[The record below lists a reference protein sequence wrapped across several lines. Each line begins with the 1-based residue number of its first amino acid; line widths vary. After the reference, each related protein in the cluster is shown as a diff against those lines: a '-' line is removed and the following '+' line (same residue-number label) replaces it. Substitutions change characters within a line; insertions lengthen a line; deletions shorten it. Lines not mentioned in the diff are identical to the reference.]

1 MRTRVKI
8 CGITNAEDAA
18 AAVDAGADA
27 LGVVLAPSSRRVTL
41 EQAAQALALVPPLVS
56 RVGVFVDPTADE
68 VREAVRRLRLD
79 LVEFCGDESREVC
92 IESPVPVLKVIHVG
106 TAFDT
111 ESVEPYRGLVAAFL
125 FDTHVTGKRGGTGK
139 VFSWHTFGE
148 SSVGA
153 PFIVA
158 GGLDPYNVG
167 DAIRALRPYAVD
179 VSSGVE
185 RAPGHK
191 DHAKLRAFISAVRQ
205 ADLALE
211 SDPNASDSAPLDRC
225 GGLLMSDAL
234 LPSAESAYSSPDAQ
248 GFFGPYGG
256 RFVPETVVPALD
268 ELTKAYREASSDP
281 AFADELATLLRDYVG
296 RPTPLYRAERL
307 AQAVGLG
314 TVYLKRED
322 LCHTGAHK
330 INNTLGQCLLAK
342 RMGKNRVI
350 AETGAGQHGVAT
362 ATAAA
367 LMDMECVV
375 FMGVEDIRRQALN
388 VYKMQLLGAAVV
400 PVEEG
405 TGTLADAV
413 TAALR
418 HWVERVRD
426 TFYVLGSA
434 VGPHPYPMMV
444 RDFQKVIG
452 EETVA
457 QLGEKGV
464 ERVDAVCACVGG
476 GSNAIGMFYP
486 FVVSQGA
493 DSNMGGGPLLFGAE
507 AAGLGIDTDKTGASM
522 TLGTPGVMHGFYS
535 YLLQDDA
542 GNPLEAYSISA
553 GLDYPGVGPEHAYL
567 KDEALVRYEPVTDG
581 EALQAFELLCRT
593 EGIIPAIESSHALAL
608 LPRLARELGS
618 EATVV
623 VTLSGR
629 GDKDIDIVRE
639 AGLGLA

>member
-1 MRTRVKI
+1 M
-8 CGITNAEDAA
+8 
-18 AAVDAGADA
+18 
-27 LGVVLAPSSRRVTL
+27 P
-41 EQAAQALALVPPLVS
+41 
-56 RVGVFVDPTADE
+56 
-68 VREAVRRLRLD
+68 
-79 LVEFCGDESREVC
+79 
-92 IESPVPVLKVIHVG
+92 
-106 TAFDT
+106 
-111 ESVEPYRGLVAAFL
+111 
-125 FDTHVTGKRGGTGK
+125 
-139 VFSWHTFGE
+139 
-148 SSVGA
+148 
-153 PFIVA
+153 
-158 GGLDPYNVG
+158 
-167 DAIRALRPYAVD
+167 
-179 VSSGVE
+179 
-185 RAPGHK
+185 
-191 DHAKLRAFISAVRQ
+191 
-205 ADLALE
+205 ALE
-211 SDPNASDSAPLDRC
+211 
-225 GGLLMSDAL
+225 
-234 LPSAESAYSSPDAQ
+234 
-248 GFFGPYGG
+248 
-256 RFVPETVVPALD
+256 
-268 ELTKAYREASSDP
+268 ELTTAYVEAFADP
-281 AFADELATLLRDYVG
+281 AFAHELGVLLRDYVG

-307 AQAVGLG
+307 ADAVGLG
-314 TVYLKRED
+314 EVYLKRED

-342 RMGKNRVI
+342 RMGKKRVI

-367 LMDMECVV
+367 LMDLECAV

-388 VYKMQLLGAAVV
+388 VYKMRLLGAEVV

-452 EETVA
+452 EETIA
-457 QLGEKGV
+457 QLAEKGV
-464 ERVDAVCACVGG
+464 ERVDAVVACVGG
-476 GSNAIGMFYP
+476 GSNAIGTFYP
-486 FVVSQGA
+486 FVISAESGA
-493 DSNMGGGPLLFGAE
+493 WDDAGRRPLLVGAE

-567 KDEALVRYEPVTDG
+567 KDEALVRYEPVTDA
-581 EALQAFELLCRT
+581 EALEAFELLCRT
-593 EGIIPAIESSHALAL
+593 EGIIPAIESSHALAM
-608 LPRLARELGS
+608 LPRLAQELGPD
-618 EATVV
+618 ATVV

-639 AGLGLA
+639 AGLGLG